1 MYPLVIV
8 HASKIVGKNNDKIN
22 QGQLQLQ
29 QQILDICYK
38 FWPYYSRGP
47 ACQSSIIER
56 KTSTSTPV
64 KEAPNAGCPIL
75 SRLYLILLRWEGNTL
90 PIRKVTHTHLHRYKR
105 MAGSRKKR
113 RINDQLSLS
122 LQWKP
127 LLTFSSSLIFI
138 VYLLSFSIVT

>member
-8 HASKIVGKNNDKIN
+8 HASKIVGKNNDKIS
-22 QGQLQLQ
+22 QGLLQLQ
-29 QQILDICYK
+29 KQIPAICYK
-38 FWPYYSRGP
+38 FWAYYSRGP
-47 ACQSSIIER
+47 ACQSSIIAR
-56 KTSTSTPV
+56 NTSTSTPV

-105 MAGSRKKR
+105 MEGSRKKK

-122 LQWKP
+122 LYSGSLFSPSLP
-127 LLTFSSSLIFI
+127 LLSLLFIFS
-138 VYLLSFSIVT
+138 LSPL